1 MEGEIVHKLELESD
15 KNQSCDTNSTLKPN
29 KISLEE
35 EKGAMWRLSRYFDED
50 ENFNTVNTLSIADV
64 GT

>member
-35 EKGAMWRLSRYFDED
+35 EKGAM
-50 ENFNTVNTLSIADV
+50 
-64 GT
+64 